1 MSSKTIRNRARADLI
16 VINGQGE
23 DDPFL
28 WEHSLRV
35 LHNAVMI
42 ATLAEVRQASPDPIT
57 IEAAALYHDSGW
69 VARLRSNEINR
80 MDVLIR
86 PVSSTHFDQGAM
98 LLEERLRDV
107 ISRDSLMRAS
117 QAVRSLG
124 ARETSQIEARIL
136 AEANNLDEFGALSLW
151 PNIRRGLLD
160 GRGVQSVIVTWR
172 RQKEFRFW
180 EARLSNSFRFGAV
193 RAIAEERLRQYDR
206 FMRELEEQIEG
217 RDVRFEGSAVGSDRA
232 MATPPKS
239 LG

>member
-98 LLEERLRDV
+98 LLEERLRGV

-160 GRGVQSVIVTWR
+160 GRGVQSVIDTWR
-172 RQKEFRFW
+172 RRKEYRFW
-180 EARLSNSFRFGAV
+180 EARLSDSFRFGPV
-193 RAIAEERLRQYDR
+193 RAIAEKRLRQYER

-217 RDVRFEGSAVGSDRA
+217 RDVCVDGSAVGSDRA
-232 MATPPKS
+232 MVTPPKS